1 MKKLLFLILI
11 ATFTITIG
19 CQSDKDGSPKK
30 MSTDERQEAA
40 QGQKV
45 TRENWRPQK
54 PSKAQMDSLRKKAQE
69 NKAKPVDMS
78 AMTNEQITHSANSYA
93 DMYCRCQ
100 SLPAEAK
107 QPIAT
112 NPKVEKPK
120 FIETKGICTSAVNRS
135 TQKISDGLKDATKQ
149 KLFLD
154 TYNASIKGCK

>member
-19 CQSDKDGSPKK
+19 CQSDNKK
-30 MSTDERQEAA
+30 QPTSGTATQP
-40 QGQKV
+40 QL
-45 TRENWRPQK
+45 TRENWRPPT
-54 PSKAQMDSLRKKAQE
+54 PSKTQMDSLRKKAQE
-69 NKAKPVDMS
+69 NKGKTPNMS
-78 AMTNEQITHSANSYA
+78 GMTNEQITHSANSYA

-107 QPIAT
+107 QPTST